1 MSSKALLNVTY
12 AVLLGLIPKI
22 NFDSMQFL
30 KNVLST
36 IVGLF
41 VFCFLFFIL
50 ILIIG
55 VAVGSGSEDT
65 VLVKEN
71 SVINLDITKVQHDYA
86 GRFYNDEYNFLN
98 DEPKDGLI
106 NVLKAIDAAKKDKK
120 IKGITLTNTTSGLG
134 MAQTKALRDKLA
146 DFKKSGKFVVSYAD
160 NYSQSDYYLSSVADS
175 VYLNPVGEVE
185 FKGLSSE
192 VMFFKDFQE
201 KSGIKFEVIRH
212 GKYKSAVEPFLSN
225 EMSPENRE
233 QLTALLNSVWSSMA
247 TDIAKSRKIP
257 VEDLNSIAEN
267 LSART
272 PEMAKAAKL
281 IDKIGYEDEFEN
293 GIRKA
298 LKIKKDEEIN
308 SVDILDYVQT
318 AELAEILDGG
328 KDIIA
333 VIYAQGEIM
342 GGEGDLNIIG
352 EGAMKEALKEARED
366 DDVKAIVLRVDSPG
380 GSALTSELIWREIEL
395 TKKIKPVVVS
405 MGNLAASGGYYIS
418 CNANRIFA
426 EPNTITGSIGVFGVL
441 PNLTELSNKV
451 GVHSEQVSTHRNA
464 SGYSLFNPLEANTR
478 AVVQESVERVY
489 STFVN
494 RVAKGRKLTF
504 EQVDAIGQGR
514 VWSGADAIKIGL
526 VDEIGGLDA
535 AIKHAAKLGKTTS
548 YHIEDYPEYEMTFE
562 KLLSGRMPFA
572 QTKEEIIKE
581 EVGEE
586 NYRVIERMRR
596 ATQMRGAQVIL
607 PYEIIIR

>member
-1 MSSKALLNVTY
+1 
-12 AVLLGLIPKI
+12 
-22 NFDSMQFL
+22 MQFL

-50 ILIIG
+50 ILVIG

-65 VLVKEN
+65 VQIKEN

-98 DEPKDGLI
+98 DEPKDGLV

-146 DFKKSGKFVVSYAD
+146 DFKKSGKFVVAYAD

-247 TDIAKSRKIP
+247 ADIAKSRNIP
-257 VEDLNSIAEN
+257 VEDLNNIAEN

-298 LKIKKDEEIN
+298 LKMKKDEEIN

-342 GGEGDLNIIG
+342 GGEGDLNIVG

-451 GVHSEQVSTHRNA
+451 GVHSEQVSTHSNA

-548 YHIEDYPEYEMTFE
+548 YSIEDYPEYEMTFE

-572 QTKEEIIKE
+572 QTKEEFIKE

>member
-572 QTKEEIIKE
+572 QTKEEFIKE